1 MNIEFY
7 AKSNYGRIN
16 FYIKDEKVAKA
27 ISNLTGKKTIDEFDI
42 KNLEELGFTFTEVI
56 APR

>member
-1 MNIEFY
+1 MNIKFY

-16 FYIKDEKVAKA
+16 FYIKDEKVAKV

-42 KNLEELGFTFTEVI
+42 KNLEKLGFTFTEVI